1 MQHDHASEGRPRG
14 PIGWYIRILRFLAGF
29 SMLTIVAI
37 MTAQVFARYILGWS
51 LIWAE
56 EICRYILIW
65 QTFLFIGLAYTK
77 GELVAV
83 DVVPLMLSPRWR
95 LALKALVSI
104 PILVFL
110 WLMMTNG
117 YDYSTRFSHQI
128 VPGVD
133 YIFTSLI
140 GRGVGLS
147 IFWVY
152 VSVAIGCFLLGLHI
166 IASLILDWRA
176 LPGAPVKP
184 APTEAEG

>member
-1 MQHDHASEGRPRG
+1 MQHSEAAEGRRNG
-14 PIGWYIRILRFLAGF
+14 PIGWYVSALRFLAGA
-29 SMLTIVAI
+29 SMLAIVAI
-37 MTAQVFARYILGWS
+37 MSAQVFARYVLGWS

-65 QTFLFIGLAYTK
+65 QTFLFVGLAYTK
-77 GELVAV
+77 GEMVAV
-83 DVVPLMLSPRWR
+83 DVVPLMLPPRWR

-104 PILVFL
+104 PILAFL
-110 WLMMTNG
+110 WLMMVNG
-117 YDYSTRFSHQI
+117 YDYSTRFAHQI

-133 YIFTSLI
+133 YIFISLT

-152 VSVAIGCFLLGLHI
+152 VSVAIGCLLLGLHI
-166 IASLILDWRA
+166 IASLVVDWRG
-176 LPGAPVKP
+176 LPNAPNRP